1 MATRFYIYAFFFR
14 QWNEWGD
21 RDGEGGQGTV
31 CMEFYEKLQFRC
43 CTDCYC
49 YTLLL
54 VQDTLKIICM
64 TKSLYI

>member
-1 MATRFYIYAFFFR
+1 MATRFYIYAFFFDS
-14 QWNEWGD
+14 GM
-21 RDGEGGQGTV
+21 DGEIEMEKVARGQCV
-31 CMEFYEKLQFRC
+31 WKFSEKLQFRC

-54 VQDTLKIICM
+54 VQDTLKINCM